1 MLEEKEKKLHRKNTS
16 YKLLLTV
23 GQSHVTVTIEIK

>member
-1 MLEEKEKKLHRKNTS
+1 MLEEKGKKLHRKNIN

-23 GQSHVTVTIEIK
+23 GQSHVTVIIEIK